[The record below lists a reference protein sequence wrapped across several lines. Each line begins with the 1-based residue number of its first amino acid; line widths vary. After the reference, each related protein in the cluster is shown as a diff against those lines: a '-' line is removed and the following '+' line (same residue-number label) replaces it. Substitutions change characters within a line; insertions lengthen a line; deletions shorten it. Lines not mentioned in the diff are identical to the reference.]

1 MYQNSPKRKLLE
13 ISSSEDEQS
22 PCKRR
27 RKNSSSEEEL
37 SPKKYQKFTKSPRK
51 PEFFSSL
58 VEADVDSSIC
68 ENAEEKNDKENDI
81 VSPRR
86 NRFALASPSKK
97 TKFNLNAPKAKEVVK
112 SRYVSYQIDKYA
124 CLSTCFSTYKG
135 KKNQKN
141 QH

>member
-1 MYQNSPKRKLLE
+1 MYQNSPKRKLQE

-58 VEADVDSSIC
+58 VEAD
-68 ENAEEKNDKENDI
+68 AEEKNDKENDI

-112 SRYVSYQIDKYA
+112 SRYVSY
-124 CLSTCFSTYKG
+124 
-135 KKNQKN
+135 
-141 QH
+141 